1 MQTYESPFEK
11 LPHTHTP
18 PTVIIGVADD
28 KARKYEEEIDGQI
41 TVIDTLVEVARG
53 ERFEEV
59 KTYHRQGRHAAQAVE
74 DLVML
79 LGVSERRRRYSVWFH
94 CTKVVAAAG

>member
-1 MQTYESPFEK
+1 MQTYESPLEE

-18 PTVIIGVADD
+18 PTVVIGVADD

-41 TVIDTLVEVARG
+41 AVIDTLVEVARG
-53 ERFEEV
+53 KGFEEV

-74 DLVML
+74 NGIML
-79 LGVSERRRRYSVWFH
+79 FCIGECRRRYSVWFH